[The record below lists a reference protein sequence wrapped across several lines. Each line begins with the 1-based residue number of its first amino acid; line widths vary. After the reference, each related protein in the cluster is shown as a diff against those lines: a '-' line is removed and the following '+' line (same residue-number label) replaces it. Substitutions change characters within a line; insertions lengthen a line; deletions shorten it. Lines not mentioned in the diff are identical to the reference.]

1 MDDKLTKLI
10 GDKLDS
16 LEPSFED
23 IYNSSDEL
31 DNMIKNQNEKVKYKA
46 DLIKALEKLKEANFD
61 VKYDVNMSIE
71 ELEEIL
77 NNVEI

>member
-23 IYNSSDEL
+23 IYNSSGEL